1 MPVRI
6 IPRAGWDPVSITYE
20 TIHVTG
26 RDIVR
31 PIMVEG
37 TVGGPAVGLLPATTF
52 PLATYIG
59 FQPGGG
65 GEPAPGLNRD
75 DLPIGY
81 HRGHIMARALG
92 GPNSA
97 FNLTPMPGI
106 VNNGAWAQMETALS
120 AAHAAAAF
128 LPVRI
133 YYRARLDYAHPN
145 AGDPTIPNAA
155 SAWGYRLPIL
165 PAGAGLVAART
176 AALTAAIAGGLLN
189 RIYRINPPQDF
200 SAAGDQPFVFTG
212 AQDAALQAIQAA
224 YAGWGAQPTPG
235 GGNTGGTPT
244 GGRGDPPGGTALGP
258 YAFLDVLEDGAL
270 GPALIAALNAA
281 FGAAVLPP
289 AGLNYP
295 GGGVTKRNNQGFA
308 VGFTQVQKT
317 LIRLVNRWNNAGRM
331 TSDNAWFDHGRRLR
345 PSEAEIDHAIPA
357 TLANSSNF
365 YWNAWVTSK
374 AYNVQKGNQLPG
386 AFFAAFMAAP
396 AAGGGPLRRVRR
408 RPNRY
413 TPY

>member
-37 TVGGPAVGLLPATTF
+37 TVGGPAVGVLPGALF

-59 FQPGGG
+59 FLPGGG
-65 GEPAPGLNRD
+65 GEPAPGLNHD

-81 HRGHIMARALG
+81 HRGHILARGLG

-97 FNLTPMPGI
+97 FNLTPMPGV
-106 VNNGAWAQMETALS
+106 VNNGAWALMETALRN
-120 AAHAAAAF
+120 AHAAAAF

-155 SAWGYRLPIL
+155 SAWGYRLPTL
-165 PAGAGLVAART
+165 AAGAGLVAARN
-176 AALTAAIAGGLLN
+176 AALTAAIAGGIPN

-200 SAAGDQPFVFTG
+200 SAAGDQPFVFNG
-212 AQDAALQAIQAA
+212 AQDAALQAVQAA

-244 GGRGDPPGGTALGP
+244 GGRGDPPAGAALGP
-258 YAFLDVLEDGAL
+258 YSFLDVLEDGAL
-270 GPALIAALNAA
+270 GPALIAGLNAA
-281 FGAAVLPP
+281 FGPGALPP
-289 AGLNYP
+289 TGLNYP
-295 GGGVTKRNNQGFA
+295 AGGMVKRNNQNFA
-308 VGFTQVQKT
+308 IAFRQVQKN
-317 LIRLVNRWNNAGRM
+317 LIRLVNRWNNNGRLS
-331 TSDNAWFDHGRRLR
+331 SDNGWFDFGRRLR
-345 PSEAEIDHAIPA
+345 PSETEIDHAIPVTAA
-357 TLANSSNF
+357 TSSNF

-374 AYNVQKGNQLPG
+374 AYNVQKANRTD
-386 AFFAAFMAAP
+386 AVFMAAFMAAP